1 MENHENTVSTELI
14 GYAIQL
20 LQEMATELNQPHLP
34 LSEVDRIIDAV
45 SQVVPGWEALLAD
58 IQSASRS
65 ENASNQVPK
74 PLVLKEEDSSVADS
88 VAVLL
93 NTILAQLEAYKQ
105 LVVQV
110 ADCPRTP
117 PLENLLTKL
126 TEQGSDSLQRL
137 RSFMETSA
145 AGGQAMSNVELAV
158 QESCVVEE
166 KISVGQDPEAA
177 TPTISGRI
185 KAAGATRRSAVARPR
200 VVLDDVLDH
209 AVPKTKKDQKVQL
222 GFVCDLC
229 RKRYTSKQN
238 LEGHMN
244 SVHLKVKPFACRVCN
259 QRFSIRA
266 AQNRHQQR
274 HFWMFNCDM
283 CNNRY
288 KLKAHLLQHK
298 AKRH

>member
-1 MENHENTVSTELI
+1 
-14 GYAIQL
+14 
-20 LQEMATELNQPHLP
+20 MATELNQPNLP

-45 SQVVPGWEALLAD
+45 SRVVPGWEALLAD
-58 IQSASRS
+58 IRCEVMPGTEQ
-65 ENASNQVPK
+65 ELKQNTPNQVPK
-74 PLVLKEEDSSVADS
+74 PLVLKEEESSAADS

-105 LVVQV
+105 LIVQV

-126 TEQGSDSLQRL
+126 AEQGSDSLQKL

-145 AGGQAMSNVELAV
+145 AGGLAEVEEA
-158 QESCVVEE
+158 CVVEE

-177 TPTISGRI
+177 TPTVSARV
-185 KAAGATRRSAVARPR
+185 KTAGATRRSAVARPR
-200 VVLDDVLDH
+200 VVLDDVFDH

-222 GFVCDLC
+222 GFACDLC